1 MTKIRILKHPEIGDP
16 SNVTLPVVVEGVMY
30 HDYERRVIGYD
41 VPYDELARVGYVFT
55 EHEMDIIGTLYFSLR
70 RGECDIPI

>member
-1 MTKIRILKHPEIGDP
+1 MTKIRILKHPLIGDY
-16 SNVTLPVVVEGVMY
+16 SNVTLPVVVNGVMY
-30 HDYERRVIGYD
+30 HSDYVGQTVGYD

-70 RGECDIPI
+70 RGECDI